1 MAHSPDG
8 ACVRSRIMCGAR
20 CYLRDCPKHQWPTTD
35 RFNEPAELDCANIC
49 TVCSFIVSRAWRMM
63 SASVT
68 ARTTAAR
75 QCAAW
80 TSKLSSL
87 GSVGGAKAFASKI
100 RAVAQPGSAALERFQ
115 CQLASTGCERE
126 A

>member
-1 MAHSPDG
+1 ERREGLKEA
-8 ACVRSRIMCGAR
+8 
-20 CYLRDCPKHQWPTTD
+20 
-35 RFNEPAELDCANIC
+35 AELECANIC

-68 ARTTAAR
+68 ARRTADAAR

-87 GSVGGAKAFASKI
+87 GSVGGAKAFALKI

-115 CQLASTGCERE
+115 CRGLASTGCEGE